1 MRPRLLS
8 AIAAGLLLAAAPG
21 GLEAQQL
28 IHGKLLTDRTNVP
41 VAGATVQ
48 LLRATGAELNRIVQ
62 TNKHGSFIMQVE
74 PGRYR
79 LSVRRI
85 SYSPVQS
92 DIITVEPG
100 KNVTMNLVLTP
111 ISVRLATQT
120 VTALTRLE
128 TGRPAMAKREALDQ
142 GGYFLYRKDFAEI
155 ANKTVPE
162 ILEKVPGLRARP
174 DGSIETLEGN
184 RCLQFLIN
192 RLPITEIP
200 IQYLMPGQSFASL
213 YEMLPDG
220 LDIMGVEVYRRFS
233 EVPKE
238 LRQDAWPYLDDRGVT
253 IPRVLGSARK
263 QTTIPACGLINFWT
277 SAAW

>member
-1 MRPRLLS
+1 M
-8 AIAAGLLLAAAPG
+8 AAGLLLAGAAG
-21 GLEAQQL
+21 SAESQQM
-28 IHGKLLTDRTNVP
+28 IHGKLLVDRTNTP
-41 VAGATVQ
+41 VEGATVQ
-48 LLRATGAELNRIVQ
+48 LLRASGAELNVIAT
-62 TNKHGSFIMQVE
+62 TNKHGTFILQVE

-79 LSVRRI
+79 VRVRRI

-100 KNVTMNLVLTP
+100 KSVTLNLALTP
-111 ISVRLATQT
+111 ISVRLAQQT

-128 TGRPAMAKREALDQ
+128 TGRPGMAKREAENT
-142 GGYFLYRKDFAEI
+142 GGYFLYRKDFVEI

-174 DGSIETLEGN
+174 DGSIETLEGW
-184 RCLQFLIN
+184 RCMQFLIN
-192 RLPITEIP
+192 RLPVTEIP
-200 IQYLMPGQSFASL
+200 IQYLQPGESYASL

-220 LDIMGVEVYRRFS
+220 LDIMGIEIYRKFA

-238 LRQDAWPYLDDRGVT
+238 LRQDAWPYLGDKGVT
-253 IPRVLGSARK
+253 IPRILGSARK
-263 QTTIPACGLINFWT
+263 QTSIPACGLINFWT